1 MESCRQVY
9 RYLHERPEIGLE
21 EHNTARYIRDLLK
34 EIQGIVVDEPLE
46 ALKTAIV
53 VRIEVENPENCILL
67 RCELDALNWPEKS
80 GLPFSSNNQLHHACG
95 HDGHMATMI
104 TAIQL
109 AARNKHNLKR
119 NLVFCFQ
126 PGE

>member
-1 MESCRQVY
+1 MQKCSQIY
-9 RYLHERPEIGLE
+9 RWLHGRPEIGLE
-21 EHNTARYIRDLLK
+21 EYNTARYIRDLLR
-34 EIQGIVVDEPLE
+34 EIEGIVVDEPLE

-53 VRIEVENPENCILL
+53 VRIEVKNPEKCILL

-104 TAIQL
+104 IAI
-109 AARNKHNLKR
+109 
-119 NLVFCFQ
+119 
-126 PGE
+126 